1 MNEEVSMSKMPTV
14 IIFVTAITWA
24 VFAVWLGTNPD
35 ALLPAFGVEASTAQ
49 MLTEVRA
56 FYGGVELAIATA
68 MILLWWREELF
79 ASLIVGGLPL
89 FGSACGRIAGL
100 AFDGYST
107 LHLGFATLELVGAAC
122 CLAGCLMIPKP
133 QGDAD

>member
-1 MNEEVSMSKMPTV
+1 MSKTPTAIV
-14 IIFVTAITWA
+14 LVTAITWA
-24 VFAVWLGTNPD
+24 AFAVWLGTNPD
-35 ALLPAFGVEASTAQ
+35 ALLPAFGVEASSPQ

-56 FYGGVELAIATA
+56 FYGGVEFAIATA
-68 MILLWWREELF
+68 MILLWWRGELF
-79 ASLIVGGLPL
+79 ASLLVGGLPL

-107 LHLGFATLELVGAAC
+107 LHLGFATLELVGAAF

-133 QGDAD
+133 QGDTN